1 MAALTTTTLALSVW
15 AVLWPSLPGDVAVT
29 RWLQAHP
36 FPGAHEAAWLVNMLG
51 YAPGA
56 VTLSV
61 ALASALAWRGYERRA
76 TVVVLALP
84 LRLVPSLVKA
94 LVARPRPA
102 PDLVDVLESPPDPG
116 FPSGHAFGAVLF
128 FGLVWWL
135 APVLAPRRI
144 ARHAL
149 RALAVGLILVTGYSR
164 VLVGAHWPSDVL
176 GGYLWGLLTLLPL
189 VWLAPVGGER
199 ATPRAQGEATGE

>member
-1 MAALTTTTLALSVW
+1 MAALATAALALSVW
-15 AVLWPSLPGDVAVT
+15 AALWPSLPGDLTLA
-29 RWLQAHP
+29 RWVQAHP
-36 FPGAHEAAWLVNMLG
+36 FPGAYETAWLVTTLG

-56 VTLSV
+56 VILTV
-61 ALASALAWRGYERRA
+61 ALASALVWRGYPRQA
-76 TVVVLALP
+76 LVVALSLP

-116 FPSGHAFGAVLF
+116 FPSGHAYGAALF

-135 APVLAPRRI
+135 APVLARHRV

-149 RALAVGLILVTGYSR
+149 RALAIGLILATGYSR

-176 GGYLWGLLTLLPL
+176 GASLWGLLVLLPL
-189 VWLAPVGGER
+189 VWLAPVGSER
-199 ATPRAQGEATGE
+199 ARPRAQGDGPRG